1 LSVTHRPP
9 NKFVHEV
16 QNVEIMAPCYSKI
29 YWSECLWPLLHEYNP
44 LSGWGVDAYLGRV
57 SCAPKKYSV
66 RLPLDHEDTKSLQS
80 DPKVQAINEAELNEA
95 RKVAESNGFPSPTGT
110 SSYSVHVDEDCKLQ
124 LVD

>member
-1 LSVTHRPP
+1 MIPSFHEATKHRQCDKIP
-9 NKFVHEV
+9 N
-16 QNVEIMAPCYSKI
+16 
-29 YWSECLWPLLHEYNP
+29 ECLIGTVAASHPHHI
-44 LSGWGVDAYLGRV
+44 DAYLGRV

-80 DPKVQAINEAELNEA
+80 DPKVQAINKAELNEA
-95 RKVAESNGFPSPTGT
+95 QKVAEANGFPSPTGT